1 MAVALVLL
9 EILPGGA
16 LAASSAGLLAAARRV
31 GDPVALIA
39 GPAGAAVG
47 AGPEAAVVAGSNAA
61 FGAGPDAAVGAA
73 ADAAAEAA
81 ALGAVRVL
89 TADVDPDALTLPV
102 VDALAAAVARE
113 SPDLVLA
120 SNSVESR
127 DAVARVAARLR
138 LPLAADVVGLD
149 RDDLGVVAHH
159 AVFGGAFTVEG
170 APTFGTLVA
179 TLRPGAVTERL
190 EAQPLAVERLE
201 VVASGVPSARVESF
215 SETSAPSTRPELRGA
230 KVVVA
235 GGRGVGSREDFAL
248 VEQLADV
255 LGAAVGASRA
265 AVDAGYVPV
274 SAQVGQTGVTV
285 SPRLYIALGI
295 SGAIQHRAGMQTA
308 TTIVAVDKDP
318 DAPIFAIADFGIV
331 GDLFTVV
338 PQLIS
343 ALEAQKK

>member
-1 MAVALVLL
+1 MTVALVLL
-9 EILPGGA
+9 EAMPDGA
-16 LAASSAGLLAAARRV
+16 LAASSAGLLAAAGRV
-31 GDPVALIA
+31 GEPVAVIV
-39 GPAGAAVG
+39 GP
-47 AGPEAAVVAGSNAA
+47 
-61 FGAGPDAAVGAA
+61 
-73 ADAAAEAA
+73 ADAAEEAA
-81 ALGAVRVL
+81 GLGAVRVL
-89 TADVDPDALTLPV
+89 TADADPDALTLPV

-127 DAVARVAARLR
+127 DAVARLAARLR

-149 RDDLGVVAHH
+149 RDKLGIVARHS
-159 AVFGGAFTVEG
+159 AFGGAFTVEG
-170 APTFGTLVA
+170 APTFGPLVA

-190 EAQPLAVERLE
+190 DAQPVIVERLE
-201 VVASGVPSARVESF
+201 VVASGVPAGRVESF
-215 SETSAPSTRPELRGA
+215 SETVAPSSRPELRGA
-230 KVVVA
+230 RIVVA
-235 GGRGVGSREDFAL
+235 GGRGVGSRENFAL

-265 AVDAGYVPV
+265 AVDAGYVPAA
-274 SAQVGQTGVTV
+274 AQVGQTGVTV

-318 DAPIFAIADFGIV
+318 EAPIFAIADFGIV

-338 PQLIS
+338 PHLIS
-343 ALEAQKK
+343 ALEAPKK

>member
-1 MAVALVLL
+1 MTVALVLL
-9 EILPGGA
+9 EAMPDGA
-16 LAASSAGLLAAARRV
+16 LAASSAGLLAAAGRV
-31 GDPVALIA
+31 GEPVAVIV
-39 GPAGAAVG
+39 GPPRAAE
-47 AGPEAAVVAGSNAA
+47 EAAG
-61 FGAGPDAAVGAA
+61 
-73 ADAAAEAA
+73 
-81 ALGAVRVL
+81 LGAVRVL
-89 TADVDPDALTLPV
+89 TADADSDALTLPV

-127 DAVARVAARLR
+127 DAIARLAARLR

-149 RDDLGVVAHH
+149 RDELGIVARHS
-159 AVFGGAFTVEG
+159 AFGGAFTVEG
-170 APTFGTLVA
+170 APTFGPLVV

-190 EAQPLAVERLE
+190 DAQPLVVERLE
-201 VVASGVPSARVESF
+201 VVASGVPAGRVERF
-215 SETSAPSTRPELRGA
+215 SETAAPSSRPELRGA
-230 KVVVA
+230 RIVVA
-235 GGRGVGSREDFAL
+235 GGRGVGSRENFAL

-265 AVDAGYVPV
+265 AVDAGYVPAA
-274 SAQVGQTGVTV
+274 AQVGQTGVTV

-318 DAPIFAIADFGIV
+318 EAPIFAIADFGIV

-343 ALEAQKK
+343 ALEAPKK

>member
-9 EILPGGA
+9 EVLPGGA

-39 GPAGAAVG
+39 GPA
-47 AGPEAAVVAGSNAA
+47 
-61 FGAGPDAAVGAA
+61 
-73 ADAAAEAA
+73 DAAAEAA
-81 ALGAVRVL
+81 ARGAVRVL
-89 TADVDPDALTLPV
+89 TADIEPGALTVPV
-102 VDALAAAVARE
+102 VDALAAAVAQE

-127 DAVARVAARLR
+127 DAVARLAARLR
-138 LPLAADVVGLD
+138 LPLAADVVGVD
-149 RDDLGVVAHH
+149 RDELGVVAHH
-159 AVFGGAFTVEG
+159 AVFGGAFSVDG
-170 APTFGTLVA
+170 APTFGPLVA

-190 EAQPLAVERLE
+190 DPQPLVVERLE
-201 VVASGVPSARVESF
+201 VVASGVRSGRVESF
-215 SETSAPSTRPELRGA
+215 SETAAPSTRPELRGA
-230 KVVVA
+230 KVVVS
-235 GGRGVGSREDFAL
+235 GGRGVGSRENFAL

-318 DAPIFAIADFGIV
+318 EAPIFAIADFGIV

-343 ALEAQKK
+343 ALEAPKK

>member
-1 MAVALVLL
+1 MTVALVLL
-9 EILPGGA
+9 EVMPDGA
-16 LAASSAGLLAAARRV
+16 LAASSAGLLAAAGRV
-31 GDPVALIA
+31 GEPVAVIV
-39 GPAGAAVG
+39 GPPRAAE
-47 AGPEAAVVAGSNAA
+47 EAAG
-61 FGAGPDAAVGAA
+61 
-73 ADAAAEAA
+73 
-81 ALGAVRVL
+81 LGAVRVL
-89 TADVDPDALTLPV
+89 TADADSDALTLPV

-113 SPDLVLA
+113 RPDLVLA

-127 DAVARVAARLR
+127 DAVARLAARLR

-149 RDDLGVVAHH
+149 RDELGIVARHS
-159 AVFGGAFTVEG
+159 AFGGAFTVEG
-170 APTFGTLVA
+170 APTFGPLVV

-190 EAQPLAVERLE
+190 DAQPLVVERLE
-201 VVASGVPSARVESF
+201 VVASGVPAGRVERF
-215 SETSAPSTRPELRGA
+215 SETAAPSSRPELRGA
-230 KVVVA
+230 RIVVA
-235 GGRGVGSREDFAL
+235 GGRGVGSRENFAL

-265 AVDAGYVPV
+265 AVDAGYVPAA
-274 SAQVGQTGVTV
+274 AQVGQTGVTV

-318 DAPIFAIADFGIV
+318 EAPIFAIADFGIV

-343 ALEAQKK
+343 ALEAPKK